1 MDSSSRLSPANRG
14 LANLLCRI
22 LFCGLF
28 FAVAL
33 TAQPPHEQGPALG
46 KPAPAL
52 VRTGLDGQP
61 VDLAKLRGKV
71 VLLNFWATWCAPCQ
85 AEMPIFVRWQSAYQ
99 AQGLQVVGVSMDDD
113 AGPVQRLTRRLHVN
127 YPVAMGDEKLGAAWG
142 NVLGL
147 PLTFVIDR
155 KGIVRARFAG
165 ETDPAKILAALKPLL
180 AER

>member
-1 MDSSSRLSPANRG
+1 MRKFLGGARVLMC
-14 LANLLCRI
+14 LAVLLLCSV
-22 LFCGLF
+22 
-28 FAVAL
+28 AVVAHGQS
-33 TAQPPHEQGPALG
+33 AHMQGPAIG

-52 VRTGLDGQP
+52 MRTALDGKP

-85 AEMPIFVRWQSAYQ
+85 VEMPVFVGWQKAYQ

-113 AGPVQRLTRRLHVN
+113 AGPVRRLTRRLQVN

-155 KGIVRARFAG
+155 KGVVRARFQG